1 MLYLLSCH
9 FPEERVMV
17 SINRFFYEEFY
28 IEPSSDGDDAKR
40 DMVFLEKIFWQSL
53 KFIAKYF
60 KACSSSMNVDGV
72 ELDDFLVKT
81 NLTLLQ
87 YRSAIACTEM
97 ANRALQLT
105 ATQLQ

>member
-72 ELDDFLVKT
+72 ELDAVIQETFPDMSPYLL
-81 NLTLLQ
+81 NLRCLRGLKM
-87 YRSAIACTEM
+87 S
-97 ANRALQLT
+97 
-105 ATQLQ
+105 